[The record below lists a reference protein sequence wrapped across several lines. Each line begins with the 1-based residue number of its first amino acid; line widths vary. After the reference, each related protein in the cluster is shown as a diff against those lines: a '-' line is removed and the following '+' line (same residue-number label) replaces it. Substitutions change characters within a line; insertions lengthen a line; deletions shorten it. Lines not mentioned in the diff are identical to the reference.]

1 MLPFKTQNVTAYSAA
16 LYTIYKMKKLLGI
29 ILIFILAIS
38 CKDAKEVKELT
49 KSTFQ
54 EIKKEDYELYK
65 PTKKINGVLVLFG
78 GYPEVAEDIK
88 REFKILE
95 IAKENSIAVIFSN
108 YNQKLWLEENEK
120 HQLAKR
126 LQEVIESNKLPTDNI
141 FIGGFSSG
149 GVISLLISNYIIG
162 MKQFYIDPKGVF
174 IVDSPIDLAALY
186 STSEKNIKR
195 NFSKVSVEES
205 NWIIQTLGNT
215 FGNPN
220 EELKKYENK
229 SVFTYRSNNTSNLQK
244 LKNTKIRL
252 YTEPDTLWWKKN
264 RMADYE
270 QMNAF
275 YIKKLSERLK
285 GQKFKNVEYI
295 PTNNK
300 GYRANGERHPHSWA
314 IVDKKDLIN
323 WILKK

>member
-1 MLPFKTQNVTAYSAA
+1 
-16 LYTIYKMKKLLGI
+16 MKKLLGI

-65 PTKKINGVLVLFG
+65 PAKKINGVLVLFG

-126 LQEVIESNKLPTDNI
+126 LQEIIESNKLPTDNI

-186 STSEKNIKR
+186 STSEKNVKR

-220 EELKKYENK
+220 KELKEYENK

-314 IVDKKDLIN
+314 IVDKKGLIN
-323 WILKK
+323 WILEK